1 MGHRIALA
9 VVMILVGVYAVW
21 IEPNWI
27 DVSIHDMR
35 SDKAGDGIRIVQLSD
50 LHIQDLSR
58 REVEVANRVKALKPD
73 LVILSGDVI
82 DRQDRLPM
90 LHSFLAALGDTPI
103 VAVLGN
109 WEYWADVDLHALRD
123 EYRHH
128 GIRLLVNEV
137 ATYRVRVRTLQIAGM
152 DDFTAGQPDS
162 GLMNAPFE
170 GGTAVLVQ
178 HSPGYFFEKL
188 PTNLRSRIFNLC
200 LSGHTHGGQQ
210 AQVFLGVAA
219 LGNVLHRAFVADE
232 APAGVPLTLS
242 GHTHG
247 GQITLFGWPIW
258 RPPGSGPFASG
269 FYETTA
275 CKLYVSKGLGTSL
288 LPVRFGARPEIA
300 VFDL

>member
-1 MGHRIALA
+1 MGTRIAA
-9 VVMILVGVYAVW
+9 VVLMALLGVYAVW

-35 SDKAGDGIRIVQLSD
+35 LDPTGKGIRVVQLSD
-50 LHIQDLSR
+50 LHIQDFSR
-58 REVEVANRVKALKPD
+58 RELEVANRVKSLKPD
-73 LVILSGDVI
+73 LVILSGDVL
-82 DRQDRLPM
+82 DKQDRLPT
-90 LHSFLAALGDTPI
+90 LHSFLAALGDTPT

-137 ATYRVRVRTLQIAGM
+137 ASYRVRLRTLHITGM
-152 DDFTAGQPDS
+152 DDFTAGQPDG
-162 GLMNAPFE
+162 GLLKAPLK
-170 GGTAVLVQ
+170 GGTTVLVQ
-178 HSPGYFFEKL
+178 HSPGYFEKL
-188 PTNLRSRIFNLC
+188 PTNLRPEIFNLC
-200 LSGHTHGGQQ
+200 
-210 AQVFLGVAA
+210 
-219 LGNVLHRAFVADE
+219 
-232 APAGVPLTLS
+232 LS

-258 RPPGSGPFASG
+258 RPPGSGTFASG
-269 FYETTA
+269 LYETTA

>member
-1 MGHRIALA
+1 MIAVGLRIALA
-9 VVMILVGVYAVW
+9 GLLTLFGVYAVW
-21 IEPNWI
+21 VEPNWVE
-27 DVSIHDMR
+27 VSIHDMR
-35 SDKAGDGIRIVQLSD
+35 SDNAVDGIRVVQLSD

-58 REVEVANRVKALKPD
+58 REIEVANRVKDLKPD

-82 DRQDRLPM
+82 DKQDRLPT
-90 LHSFLAALGDTPI
+90 LHSFLVALGDTPI

-109 WEYWADVDLHALRD
+109 WEYWAEVDLHALRE

-137 ATYRVRVRTLQIAGM
+137 ASYRVRLRTLHIAGI
-152 DDFTAGQPDS
+152 DDFTAGQPDG
-162 GLMNAPFE
+162 GLLNAPFK

-178 HSPGYFFEKL
+178 HSPGYFEKL
-188 PTNLRSRIFNLC
+188 PTNLRPGIFNLC
-200 LSGHTHGGQQ
+200 
-210 AQVFLGVAA
+210 
-219 LGNVLHRAFVADE
+219 
-232 APAGVPLTLS
+232 LS

-269 FYETTA
+269 LYETTA
-275 CKLYVSKGLGTSL
+275 CKLYVSKGIGTSL

>member
-1 MGHRIALA
+1 MGIRIAL
-9 VVMILVGVYAVW
+9 VLLMTLFGVYAVW
-21 IEPNWI
+21 VEPYWI

-35 SDKAGDGIRIVQLSD
+35 SGNAGDGIRVVQLSD

-58 REVEVANRVKALKPD
+58 RELEVASRVKALRPD
-73 LVILSGDVI
+73 LVVLSGDVI
-82 DRQDRLPM
+82 DRKDRLPT
-90 LHSFLAALGDTPI
+90 LHAFLAALDDTPT

-109 WEYWADVDLHALRD
+109 WEYWSDVDLHALRD

-137 ATYRVRVRTLQIAGM
+137 TSYRVRLRTLHIAGM

-162 GLMNAPFE
+162 GLLDAPLK

-178 HSPGYFFEKL
+178 HSPGYFEKL
-188 PTNLRSRIFNLC
+188 PTKLSSRIFNLC
-200 LSGHTHGGQQ
+200 L
-210 AQVFLGVAA
+210 A
-219 LGNVLHRAFVADE
+219 
-232 APAGVPLTLS
+232 

-258 RPPGSGPFASG
+258 KPPGSGPFASG
-269 FYETTA
+269 QYETTA
-275 CKLYVSKGLGTSL
+275 CKLYISRGIGTSL

>member
-200 LSGHTHGGQQ
+200 LSGHTHGGQ
-210 AQVFLGVAA
+210 
-219 LGNVLHRAFVADE
+219 
-232 APAGVPLTLS
+232 
-242 GHTHG
+242 
-247 GQITLFGWPIW
+247 ITLFGWPIW
-258 RPPGSGPFASG
+258 RPPGSGPYASG

>member
-1 MGHRIALA
+1 MRLRIAIA
-9 VVMILVGVYAVW
+9 VLMTLLGVYAVW

-35 SDKAGDGIRIVQLSD
+35 PGNAGDGIRVVQLSD
-50 LHIQDLSR
+50 LHIQDFGSR
-58 REVEVANRVKALKPD
+58 ELEVASRVKALKPD
-73 LVILSGDVI
+73 LVVLSGDVI
-82 DRQDRLPM
+82 DRQDRLPT
-90 LHSFLAALGDTPI
+90 LHAFLAALGDMPT

-137 ATYRVRVRTLQIAGM
+137 ASYRVRLRTLHIAGM

-162 GLMNAPFE
+162 GLLDTPLK

-178 HSPGYFFEKL
+178 HSPGYFEKL
-188 PTNLRSRIFNLC
+188 PTKLSSRIFNLC
-200 LSGHTHGGQQ
+200 L
-210 AQVFLGVAA
+210 A
-219 LGNVLHRAFVADE
+219 
-232 APAGVPLTLS
+232 

-258 RPPGSGPFASG
+258 KPPGSGPFSSG
-269 FYETTA
+269 HYETTA
-275 CKLYVSKGLGTSL
+275 CKLYIARGIGTSL

>member
-1 MGHRIALA
+1 MGTRIAA
-9 VVMILVGVYAVW
+9 VVLMALLGVYAVW

-35 SDKAGDGIRIVQLSD
+35 LDPTGKGIRVVQLSD
-50 LHIQDLSR
+50 LHIQEFSR
-58 REVEVANRVKALKPD
+58 RELEVANRVKSLKPD
-73 LVILSGDVI
+73 LVILSGDVL
-82 DRQDRLPM
+82 DKQDRLPT

-137 ATYRVRVRTLQIAGM
+137 ASYRIRRRTLHIAGM
-152 DDFTAGQPDS
+152 DDFTAGQPDG
-162 GLMNAPFE
+162 GLLNAPFK

-178 HSPGYFFEKL
+178 HSPGYFEKL
-188 PTNLRSRIFNLC
+188 PTNLRSGIVNLC
-200 LSGHTHGGQQ
+200 LSGHTHGGQ
-210 AQVFLGVAA
+210 
-219 LGNVLHRAFVADE
+219 
-232 APAGVPLTLS
+232 
-242 GHTHG
+242 
-247 GQITLFGWPIW
+247 ITFFGWPIW
-258 RPPGSGPFASG
+258 RPPGSGTFASG
-269 FYETTA
+269 LYETTA